1 MVLRHNEGMD
11 HEQPFEEYLE
21 VAKAVRRIGRRST
34 LAADFKRVSSLAQEM
49 ANGMGHPDVNDA
61 CARFV
66 LAVAKDMR
74 ALLRDA
80 AQVPKLRK
88 HLRLPAK
95 KKAKR
100 A

>member
-1 MVLRHNEGMD
+1 
-11 HEQPFEEYLE
+11 
-21 VAKAVRRIGRRST
+21 
-34 LAADFKRVSSLAQEM
+34 M
-49 ANGMGHPDVNDA
+49 AHGMGHPDINDA
-61 CARFV
+61 YTRFV
-66 LAVAKDMR
+66 LAVAKDIK

-100 A
+100 